1 MTKKFKCLK
10 KEPKLDKVYFQLTPN
25 TPHRPPDTGHNSL
38 FCKKLWSNSEIENIS
53 LSSRRV
59 YAKRKY
65 ARRAAKFFKAFLES
79 HKEQLNCLT
88 TAPNKGETVWS
99 GWDMDDNQFCP
110 KAVMFDSDN
119 IYHQRLLNLS
129 LLYKNREDVVKA
141 SNLITQ
147 ALEEEE
153 KRRASKSLI
162 KPPEQGTPVYYPD
175 FDNYNPSKFGVACI
189 HYDSNKL
196 WHVLLFKRG
205 LLFLKEK
212 HAIQASKKMLQRIN
226 PSVCELTLKPTI

>member
-10 KEPKLDKVYFQLTPN
+10 KEPKLDKVYWHLTPN
-25 TPHRPPDTGHNSL
+25 TTHNLPETEYDSL
-38 FCKKLWSNSEIENIS
+38 FCKKLWSNSEIEAIS

-65 ARRAAKFFKAFLES
+65 AKRAAKFLKAFLES

-110 KAVMFDSDN
+110 KAIMFDSGN

-153 KRRASKSLI
+153 KRRASKALI
-162 KPPEQGTPVYYPD
+162 KPPEQGTLVYYPD
-175 FDNYNPSKFGVACI
+175 FDNYNGHKFGVNRI
-189 HYDSNKL
+189 HYDSNKP

-205 LLFLKEK
+205 ILFLKEK
-212 HAIQASKKMLQRIN
+212 HVIQTSKKMLQRI
-226 PSVCELTLKPTI
+226 TL